1 MPLIDKLNDTALRSL
16 KYEKDLPGGGS
27 SGLPYIK
34 TDINTIDEGFNRF
47 RLTKFDDGFTRGG
60 TVGAL
65 NAAVTDTIR
74 IGKMLTDLPK
84 GPLFLAKQVGLQLSN
99 PRIETKQIPKI
110 NGISALNYFSLSS
123 SEAKI
128 GPTRIYNL
136 GVNTLAQVP
145 INAFGGHIVRHGL
158 TPIQNEQT
166 KYETVVRDNDKLKSS
181 KLLRLT
187 QDININNPDNQ
198 NTKINRS
205 NLISSELSKST
216 LFYNPS
222 YILNILN
229 NDRPQTIER
238 YIGGPDS
245 TYGIGFTTI
254 RRTSYTGY
262 DNEGKI
268 LSNKQPY
275 SEQGKIN
282 YYNLQGASKIYFETN
297 VNNNASPLSDNFGM
311 QILSNITSNISTIY
325 AENNIN
331 IAQPT
336 NKPTQIDQ
344 GKQIAPNK
352 QLYPGQYKIN
362 YYNLQGVSK
371 EYLETNVNNNTS
383 PLADNFGMQILSN
396 TINTISNIIAIS
408 DENNIST
415 TQPTNK
421 PTQIDQGKQ
430 TSYANLKTEIENVVF
445 NNKNRPKVTAGNY
458 TANEFNIINELT
470 VAKNKDGTYTK
481 NINGLLSYKSDT
493 NKIAYSNKIDSP
505 VIINY
510 SWKQADRA
518 VRVGSGR
525 QDTINLTPLFTAD
538 NGQDSLAVKI
548 GDKPDYTINDLV
560 KFRIEAIDTDAP
572 DKSTFMIFRA
582 YLTNLSDASSPKW
595 STINYIGRGEDFY
608 IYTGF
613 SRKINIGFKVAALSA
628 KEMEPMYQ
636 KLNYLMSNTMPDYS
650 NAGLMRGP
658 FMRMTVGNWID
669 SQPGIMNDLTYTVN
683 NDSPWEIAINEPL
696 PGGSK
701 ELILPHIVEVSMTFT
716 PIGTQHQKNNLV
728 SKKSA
733 QQSNIAQNYNG
744 ASPQEYNYI
753 KKDYEIKTGT
763 PVTPKV

>member
-99 PRIETKQIPKI
+99 PRIETRQIPKVKGTGFFSNLI
-110 NGISALNYFSLSS
+110 NAGIGVLND
-123 SEAKI
+123 AKI

-145 INAFGGHIVRHGL
+145 VNAFGGHIVRHGL

-166 KYETVVRDNDKLKSS
+166 KYETVVRDNDKLKNS

-187 QDININNPDNQ
+187 KDININSPDNQ
-198 NTKINRS
+198 SIKAGLS
-205 NLISSELSKST
+205 NILSQAVTGLSNIFT
-216 LFYNPS
+216 SPS
-222 YILNILN
+222 NILN
-229 NDRPQTIER
+229 TLNNNRPQTIET
-238 YIGGPDS
+238 YFGGPNS
-245 TYGIGFTTI
+245 TYGIGVTTI
-254 RRTSYTGY
+254 KRTSYTGY
-262 DNEGKI
+262 DNEGKV
-268 LSNKQPY
+268 LS
-275 SEQGKIN
+275 
-282 YYNLQGASKIYFETN
+282 
-297 VNNNASPLSDNFGM
+297 
-311 QILSNITSNISTIY
+311 
-325 AENNIN
+325 
-331 IAQPT
+331 
-336 NKPTQIDQ
+336 
-344 GKQIAPNK
+344 NK
-352 QLYPGQYKIN
+352 QLYPDQDKIN

-371 EYLETNVNNNTS
+371 EYLETNVNNNAF
-383 PLADNFGMQILSN
+383 PLADNFGMQVLSN
-396 TINTISNIIAIS
+396 ITSNLTNIF
-408 DENNIST
+408 DENNINT
-415 TQPTNK
+415 AQPTNK

-430 TSYANLKTEIENVVF
+430 TSYTNLKTEIENTIF
-445 NNKNRPKVTAGNY
+445 NNKSRSIVSDKAGVY
-458 TANEFNIINELT
+458 IANEFNVLNVPENHTGLT
-470 VAKNKDGTYTK
+470 KGITFKARVRAGNRID
-481 NINGLLSYKSDT
+481 
-493 NKIAYSNKIDSP
+493 KIAYSNNIDKDDP

-525 QDTINLTPLFTAD
+525 QDTINLTPLFTAP
-538 NGQDSLAVKI
+538 NGQDSLTVFI
-548 GDKPDYTINDLV
+548 DKNPYTINDLV
-560 KFRIEAIDTDAP
+560 KFRIEAIDTDNP
-572 DKSTFMIFRA
+572 NESTFMAFRA
-582 YLTNLSDASSPKW
+582 YLTSLSDSSSPKW
-595 STINYIGRGEDFY
+595 NPINYIGRGEDFY
-608 IYTGF
+608 TYTGF

-669 SQPGIMNDLTYTVN
+669 SQPGIINDLTYTVN

-696 PGGSK
+696 SGGSK
-701 ELILPHIVEVSMTFT
+701 ELVLPHIVEVTMTFT
-716 PIGTQHQKNNLV
+716 PIGTQYQKNNLV

-744 ASPQEYNYI
+744 ASPKEYNYI
-753 KKDYEIKTGT
+753 RKDYEIKAGT
-763 PVTPKV
+763 APTS